1 MEQAPAP
8 LVATSQTP
16 YSAIER
22 LKTFTVPV
30 AIFAKQNALGFVA
43 GLFLLAVIIV
53 AIAAPVVAPY
63 SELDSNFLKLS
74 ASPDAENILG
84 TDPLG
89 RDVLSRVIYGARTT
103 LIVAFAAVFAGTTTR
118 RSFRVGKRLYWGVS
132 STWAFSAFW
141 TYCSVSRPD
150 PGLVAGGSP
159 GAGIGHGDN
168 CHRCDQDPLWRQSN
182 TSGGPTNQG
191 DGLCDCRQ
199 VHWRNA

>member
-63 SELDSNFLKLS
+63 SELDSNFLKIVRIARRRKHLRDRS
-74 ASPDAENILG
+74 LGPGCSKQSNIWGPDYLDSG
-84 TDPLG
+84 LCG
-89 RDVLSRVIYGARTT
+89 RVRGYDD
-103 LIVAFAAVFAGTTTR
+103 R
-118 RSFRVGKRLYWGVS
+118 RSFRVGQRLI
-132 STWAFSAFW
+132 
-141 TYCSVSRPD
+141 
-150 PGLVAGGSP
+150 GG
-159 GAGIGHGDN
+159 
-168 CHRCDQDPLWRQSN
+168 
-182 TSGGPTNQG
+182 
-191 DGLCDCRQ
+191 
-199 VHWRNA
+199 